1 MKSVLSLLLPALLTP
16 ASARASCHLMEIV
29 EIFAGTDGA
38 PDAHYVVLQM
48 TAANQGFVTGNV
60 ITTGSGTFATFAA
73 NVANVASGA
82 KILVATSE
90 AATLFGI
97 AADLTASGALDF
109 PGGMVAHDCSFDSVT
124 YGSGPIPALIRGCA
138 LKKSGTTWSLGD
150 PSPENNAGASAP
162 MSTCV
167 APDGGLP
174 EPAPD
179 PDMGT
184 PDGKHHAHD
193 GPDSQSE
200 DDGGCGCRVGTPAPD
215 GGKLSALLALTA
227 LAAFARR
234 RRP

>member
-1 MKSVLSLLLPALLTP
+1 MKNAVVLLLPALLIP
-16 ASARASCHLMEIV
+16 SAGRASCHLMEIV
-29 EIFAGTDGA
+29 EVFAGTDGE

-60 ITTGSGTFATFAA
+60 ITTASGTFATFAA
-73 NVANVASGA
+73 NVGNAANGA

-109 PGGMVAHDCSFDSVT
+109 PSGMVAHDCSLDSVT

-150 PSPENNAGASAP
+150 PSPANNAGTSAP

-184 PDGKHHAHD
+184 PDGKHPAHD
-193 GPDSQSE
+193 GPDSESE
-200 DDGGCGCRVGTPAPD
+200 DDGGCGCRVGTRAPP
-215 GGKLSALLALTA
+215 GGTLPALLAF
-227 LAAFARR
+227 AAFAVVRR
-234 RRP
+234 RRS